1 MKNFFDLYDELNQ
14 EQFFKLFEDVEVEVV
29 EKLDGSNFSFEYDNN
44 YNLIFYKGKNKIDI
58 IDRTLISYYEQP
70 INFIESQ
77 HVELYKR
84 VTPNM
89 RFCFQY
95 FGSTSPHMIK
105 YDRLPA
111 NNLILTHLHHTTP
124 AGKVIN
130 TIDLPITLKYLSS
143 ILRVACLLPQYTG
156 TISKDILSKIL
167 ELRNS
172 DLLMHDVFRLLN
184 VNERPL
190 CTNTTSPI
198 EDIIFKL
205 KFKASPQILVNLG
218 KKKHDISK
226 RLNDDINELVILDF
240 LEFIQRKDILSFN
253 NKGTT
258 HSERYLNLIGAL
270 FISYVTEHESK
281 IKNITIPQASFS
293 EDAAFRLN
301 YKFLSDEL
309 ISTITSSTDRRYELL
324 FKIILG
330 SFRKSRNLNKA
341 SYLMNAK
348 RIEEFNNIVHI
359 IHEINK

>member
-29 EKLDGSNFSFEYDNN
+29 EKLDGSNFSFEYDNA

-70 INFIESQ
+70 ISFIESQ
-77 HVELYKR
+77 QTELYKR
-84 VTPNM
+84 IAPNM

-95 FGSTSPHMIK
+95 FGSTNPHIIK

-111 NNLILTHLHHTTP
+111 NNLILTHLHHTTHT
-124 AGKVIN
+124 GKVTN
-130 TIDLPITLKYLSS
+130 TIDLPITLKFLSS
-143 ILRVACLLPQYTG
+143 MLSVDCLLPQYTG
-156 TISKDILSKIL
+156 TISKDVLLNIV

-172 DLLMHDVFRLLN
+172 DLLMHDVFKLLN
-184 VNERPL
+184 VNKRPL
-190 CTNTTSPI
+190 CTNITSPI

-205 KFKASPQILVNLG
+205 KFKASPQILINLD
-218 KKKHDISK
+218 KRKHDKTK

-240 LEFIQRKDILSFN
+240 LKYIQRKEILSFN
-253 NKGTT
+253 NIGTT
-258 HSERYLNLIGAL
+258 YSERYLNLISAL
-270 FISYVTEHESK
+270 FISYVTECESK
-281 IKNITIPQASFS
+281 IKNITISQASFG
-293 EDAAFRLN
+293 EDTAFRLN

-341 SYLMNAK
+341 SYLMNAE

-359 IHEINK
+359 LNEINK

>member
-29 EKLDGSNFSFEYDNN
+29 EKLDGSNFSFEYDYN

-70 INFIESQ
+70 ISFIESQ

-84 VTPNM
+84 ITPNM

-95 FGSTSPHMIK
+95 FGSTNPHTIK

-111 NNLILTHLHHTTP
+111 NNLILTHLHHTTST
-124 AGKVIN
+124 GKITN
-130 TIDLPITLKYLSS
+130 TIDLPKTLKYLSS
-143 ILRVACLLPQYTG
+143 MIRVECLLPQYTG
-156 TISKDILSKIL
+156 AISKDVLLKII

-190 CTNTTSPI
+190 CTNVTSPI

-205 KFKASPQILVNLG
+205 KFKASPQLLINLG
-218 KKKHDISK
+218 KKKHDNSK

-240 LEFIQRKDILSFN
+240 LEYIQHKDILSFN
-253 NKGTT
+253 NTGTT
-258 HSERYLNLIGAL
+258 YSERYLNLISAL

-309 ISTITSSTDRRYELL
+309 ISTITDSTDHIYELL

-341 SYLMNAK
+341 TYLMNDK

-359 IHEINK
+359 IREINK